1 MIPFVQSRNWL
12 SQFQPI
18 LAQALHCLPPFAGG
32 AQPEAELIRGK
43 TLPDGAG
50 KAIFIYVMYVWS
62 LWTVQAMVTSSICLL
77 WALYFFPIF

>member
-18 LAQALHCLPPFAGG
+18 LALHCLPPFAGG
-32 AQPEAELIRGK
+32 DQPEAELIRGK
-43 TLPDGAG
+43 ALPDGAG